1 MTCPHCAHVLPDDAN
16 YCSDCGREV
25 RVAGR
30 GVSVQREICEI
41 YRSQEQGGWFHA
53 GDTYWE
59 AIAIGPKGRYT
70 VGRSVTCP
78 RKAVGSQRE
87 VKHAD
92 AVLDQLIAE
101 IVQEGWQPLPRGPEW
116 YSYRF
121 ERQARDSTEVK
132 KSEQS

>member
-1 MTCPHCAHVLPDDAN
+1 M
-16 YCSDCGREV
+16 
-25 RVAGR
+25 
-30 GVSVQREICEI
+30 
-41 YRSQEQGGWFHA
+41 
-53 GDTYWE
+53 
-59 AIAIGPKGRYT
+59 
-70 VGRSVTCP
+70 TCP